1 MFSILLLLLLV
12 TITHQVDIIIR
23 YQYFMRTVAICPR
36 QQPGICCR
44 APPIAS
50 SEQGRPFP
58 SLAGDAISF
67 QHLLP
72 GDIAAVF
79 QTGYRNSLTY
89 AGCTTN
95 ILATRHGPGTFS
107 YTRVHDGR
115 PESGI
120 GGGSFISLG
129 RVQLPPDAQSIGAL
143 VFEGVLG
150 LVWGGGQW
158 FASAVAQHR
167 FGSSLPKVRRR
178 GIRSE
183 RKGMVYAQPPA
194 RWVYPT
200 VIEVHGT
207 NYSDGGMGNLVYK
220 NMYGAAL
227 NLTLFDEVAG

>member
-1 MFSILLLLLLV
+1 MFSILLLLVLV

-23 YQYFMRTVAICPR
+23 YQYFMHTIAICPH

-44 APPIAS
+44 APPITF
-50 SEQGRPFP
+50 SEQGRVSP
-58 SLAGDAISF
+58 SLPGHSISF

-79 QTGYRNSLTY
+79 QTRYWDSLPY
-89 AGCTTN
+89 AGCTTT

-107 YTRVHDGR
+107 YTRVQ

-129 RVQLPPDAQSIGAL
+129 RIQIPPDTQSVGAL

-158 FASAVAQHR
+158 FASAAAQHR
-167 FGSSLPKVRRR
+167 FGSSLPTVRRR

-183 RKGMVYAQPPA
+183 RKGTVYTKPPA

-200 VIEVHGT
+200 MIEVHGT
-207 NYSDGGMGNLVYK
+207 KYSDGGMGNLVYK
-220 NMYGAAL
+220 NMYGAVL
-227 NLTLFDEVAG
+227 NLTLFDEGAG